1 MDVLE
6 FMQSMG
12 TSDIPLVAAFFI
24 GLMTAISP
32 CPLTTN
38 ITAIAYI
45 SKRIDH
51 GSHTLAVGL
60 VYTLGRIVAY
70 VLVASSILWIGLS
83 SQNLAI
89 LLQQY
94 GEMLLGPFLLL
105 LGIFMLTADRLQFS
119 KGCGMISGLGQKYG
133 DKGYLGGFTLG
144 FVFALSFCP
153 FSAVLFFGMLIPLA
167 MAAGDPIIVPSV
179 FAIAT
184 ALPVLFFSVILV
196 YSVSRVGT
204 FVNKLQV
211 VEKSMRKV
219 VALIFIL
226 VGLYYSRTLIF
237 S

>member
-1 MDVLE
+1 
-6 FMQSMG
+6 MG
-12 TSDIPLVAAFFI
+12 SSDIPLVAAFFI

-45 SKRIDH
+45 SKRIDQ
-51 GSHTLAVGL
+51 GRRTLAVGL
-60 VYTLGRIVAY
+60 VYTLGRMVAY

-83 SQNLAI
+83 SQNIAQ

-94 GEMLLGPFLLL
+94 GELLLGPLLIFLGVL
-105 LGIFMLTADRLQFS
+105 MLTADRLQFS
-119 KGCGMISGLGQKYG
+119 KGCGMISSLGQKYG
-133 DKGYLGGFTLG
+133 DKGYLGGFLLG

-184 ALPVLFFSVILV
+184 ALPVLLFSVLLV
-196 YSVSRVGT
+196 YSVSRVGE
-204 FVNKLQV
+204 FVHKLHV

-219 VALIFIL
+219 TALVFIL
-226 VGLYYSRTLIF
+226 AGFYCLGLLF
-237 S
+237 

>member
-51 GSHTLAVGL
+51 ASHTLAVGL
-60 VYTLGRIVAY
+60 VYTLGRIIAY
-70 VLVASSILWIGLS
+70 VLVASSILRIGLS

-94 GEMLLGPFLLL
+94 GELLLGPFLLL

-219 VALIFIL
+219 TALVFIL
-226 VGLYYSRTLIF
+226 AGFYCLRLLF
-237 S
+237 